1 VTLNS
6 TRQTHMPAVIGMG
19 DKVAAQTD
27 DSGAVIQIKP
37 ARK

>member
-1 VTLNS
+1 
-6 TRQTHMPAVIGMG
+6 MPAVIGMG
-19 DKVAAQTD
+19 DRVETQMD